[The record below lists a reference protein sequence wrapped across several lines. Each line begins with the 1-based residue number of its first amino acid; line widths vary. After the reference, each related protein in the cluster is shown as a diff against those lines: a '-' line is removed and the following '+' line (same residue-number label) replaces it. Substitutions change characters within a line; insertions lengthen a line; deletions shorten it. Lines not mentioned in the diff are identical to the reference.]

1 MPITQDDIRFRASQR
16 MTDFDDGGGRMSDVV
31 IVDGQDNNVF
41 DDVTDLEY
49 LTGKLSL
56 RKIFGAALNADQ
68 AAYLSAHVLLD
79 DEPDY
84 APVSAFVFAHGGV
97 TGERAA
103 ALAALRNTSSA
114 LAAAVYGATGGT
126 ASSSSAVIT
135 GFTISDTGLL
145 DSGIGQW
152 FLLQHADAGNDRV
165 ALRRLISRDI
175 NDLTFNAAPPWSGTT
190 AVSRVNQFPNATAD
204 SRVYGLAVLPSG
216 AAEDDT
222 SVAATSLL
230 VRVAP
235 LPDGGIAGPGAVTL
249 PGFGLLAPY
258 DISAGFVP
266 VFLPGD
272 LLLVHHTDPEA
283 PQTVSNAQTVDVGR
297 TNLARLRVIGN
308 NGTEHARYVAGQPD
322 PAVPGISCDL
332 AAGTV
337 TFSDVSGLSQPVT
350 IEHRIEEMAVAS
362 SVNLGTGVVGL
373 NRGLGRTYPAGTK
386 ISSILMLGDLQGRPT
401 NVAFAQQAWT
411 GVWSDSRIGGE
422 PLADFNIA
430 GHPVQCTNAG
440 AVTERWALIFTNTT
454 SFRIVGEQLGEVGT
468 GTTGAACEPLNP
480 ATGEPYF
487 SVAAAGWGGGWA
499 AGNVLRFNTAG
510 ANAPVWI
517 GRCVAPA
524 APGGDDS
531 VTPQLRGFVNT

>member
-84 APVSAFVFAHGGV
+84 APVSAFIFAHGGV

-103 ALAALRNTSSA
+103 ALAALRNTTSVMASDD
-114 LAAAVYGATGGT
+114 YGAGGT
-126 ASSSSAVIT
+126 GTAGSAVVT
-135 GFTISDTGLL
+135 GATFSDTLL
-145 DSGIGQW
+145 FDGGIGEW
-152 FLLQHADAGNDRV
+152 FRV
-165 ALRRLISRDI
+165 RNETRVCLRRVLSRVSDEVTLDD
-175 NDLTFNAAPPWSGTT
+175 DLPWSGPVTLQRINT
-190 AVSRVNQFPNATAD
+190 FPLSFGTPRIYGVGVLGAGASDGATSVTAD
-204 SRVYGLAVLPSG
+204 L
-216 AAEDDT
+216 
-222 SVAATSLL
+222 LL

-235 LPDGGIAGPGAVTL
+235 FSDGYPATDPSPPDL
-249 PGFGLLAPY
+249 PGFGTPGAFAV
-258 DISAGFVP
+258 SAGFAP
-266 VFLPGD
+266 YLLPGD

-430 GHPVQCTNAG
+430 GHPIQCTNAG

-487 SVAAAGWGGGWA
+487 SVAAAGWGGGWG